1 MEQAYVCMVDSDV
14 SARSAKD
21 LRYAVTTNKGP
32 YAKNVKDQTF
42 ANMTNE
48 RTDARSVE
56 VLVCVSMVGVNG
68 RVRTVVSNASIAI

>member
-1 MEQAYVCMVDSDV
+1 MCMVDSDV

-21 LRYAVTTNKGP
+21 LGYAVTTNKGP